1 MTKVL
6 RGFVLA
12 LGLLGLGFLPGTA
25 RSFEPAK
32 VREAAAAVYEGRD
45 YQQTLPLAEGAGS
58 GGGRESDQEGEAGAR
73 GPEMKAGKP
82 FLWRLPAEW
91 AEVLRIVVYLVVGVG
106 ALLLIYYLLMELPA
120 LRRARRQAR
129 SAPVSEFDPAFAQ
142 TRSRLEDSA
151 TLEEADRLAQA
162 GRFAEAIHML
172 LLHALEV
179 LRARLESGLP
189 QALTSREI
197 LRQAPLPPTAS
208 PPLSALIER
217 SERCHFGTEGA
228 DQELYRQSRGYF
240 EAFRAV
246 WRGTEGEDRAEGKVT
261 P

>member
-1 MTKVL
+1 LTKVL

-12 LGLLGLGFLPGTA
+12 LALLGLGFLPGTA

-45 YQQTLPLAEGAGS
+45 YQQTLPLAEGAGLD
-58 GGGRESDQEGEAGAR
+58 GNRESDQEGEAGTR
-73 GPEMKAGKP
+73 GPELPANKP
-82 FLWRLPAEW
+82 FLWSLPAEW

-106 ALLLIYYLLMELPA
+106 ALLLVYYLLMELPA
-120 LRRARRQAR
+120 LRRARRQAKT
-129 SAPVSEFDPAFAQ
+129 ATVSDFDPAFARA
-142 TRSRLEDSA
+142 RSRLEDPA
-151 TLEEADRLAQA
+151 TLAEADRLAQA

-197 LRQAPLPPTAS
+197 LRQAPLPPAAS
-208 PPLSALIER
+208 PPLTALVER

-228 DQELYRQSRGYF
+228 DQDLYQQSRGYF

-246 WRGTEGEDRAEGKVT
+246 WRGAEDEDRAESGAA